1 MSPIPLMQTQ
11 VRTRIR
17 LISCTIG
24 RHNKNNNKKPFGGVR
39 YKRWFRKQD
48 ILRYEDRLEPDEGGF
63 GDDTDPWMLP
73 PPPNVA
79 VGSALGPM
87 QGSSRMASLP
97 RHKPHHAIGKYARS
111 TGLCMNLVQ

>member
-1 MSPIPLMQTQ
+1 M
-11 VRTRIR
+11 
-17 LISCTIG
+17 G
-24 RHNKNNNKKPFGGVR
+24 RYNKNNNKKKKHFGGVR

-97 RHKPHHAIGKYARS
+97 RHKPHHAIGKYARARS